1 MTENYTPPFTS
12 TPLAGDADVPPMT
25 TVGQSGATSAQP
37 TGSTGGQAS
46 GGVTDVAKSEA
57 SDVSQSAVDAGQHVA
72 GVAKQQVSQ
81 VTAEA
86 GKQAKDLLHQ
96 TRTELTEQAGQQ
108 QQRLAGGLHS
118 LGDELQSM
126 VDNGQQSGVAT
137 DLAGQAAQKSHE
149 IASWLEDRE
158 PGRLV
163 EEVKDFARQRP
174 GAFLLIAAGAGL
186 VAGRLTRGIKA
197 NAQDESQA
205 QSGQQYAGQQYS
217 GSQYAAQPVVTPD
230 VDVVRPYASSEDL
243 GAGFPTEGRVL

>member
-12 TPLAGDADVPPMT
+12 TPLAGGADVPPLA

-37 TGSTGGQAS
+37 TGSTSSQGSPA
-46 GGVTDVAKSEA
+46 VTDVAKSEA
-57 SDVSQSAVDAGQHVA
+57 SDVGQSAVGAGQHVA
-72 GVAKQQVSQ
+72 GVAKEQVTQ

-86 GKQAKDLLHQ
+86 GKQAKDLLDQ
-96 TRTELTEQAGQQ
+96 ARSELTEQAGQQ
-108 QQRLAGGLHS
+108 QLRLAVGLRS

-137 DLAGQAAQKSHE
+137 DLAGQAAQKSHQV
-149 IASWLEDRE
+149 ASWLDERE

-174 GAFLLIAAGAGL
+174 GAFLLAAAGVGL

-197 NAQDESQA
+197 NAQDQSEGQSSQ
-205 QSGQQYAGQQYS
+205 QYSGQQYVPQQ
-217 GSQYAAQPVVTPD
+217 AVTPN

>member
-12 TPLAGDADVPPMT
+12 TPLAGDPGVPPMT
-25 TVGQSGATSAQP
+25 PAGQSGASSAQ
-37 TGSTGGQAS
+37 SGQSSPA
-46 GGVTDVAKSEA
+46 VTDVAKSEA
-57 SDVSQSAVDAGQHVA
+57 SDVGQSAVGAGQHVA
-72 GVAKQQVSQ
+72 GVAKDQVAN

-86 GKQAKDLLHQ
+86 GKQAKDLVNQ
-96 TRTELTEQAGQQ
+96 ARSELTQQAGQQ
-108 QQRLAGGLHS
+108 QQRLAGGLRA

-149 IASWLEDRE
+149 IASWLDERE

-163 EEVKDFARQRP
+163 EEVKDFARRRP
-174 GAFLLIAAGAGL
+174 GAFLLVAASAGL

-197 NAQDESQA
+197 NAQDQSQ
-205 QSGQQYAGQQYS
+205 SSQQYAGR
-217 GSQYAAQPVVTPD
+217 PMTTVVPD

-243 GAGFPTEGRVL
+243 GAGFPNEGRVL

>member
-12 TPLAGDADVPPMT
+12 TPLAGDPGVPPMT
-25 TVGQSGATSAQP
+25 PAGQSGASSAQS
-37 TGSTGGQAS
+37 TGSSGGQGSPA
-46 GGVTDVAKSEA
+46 VTDVAKSEA
-57 SDVSQSAVDAGQHVA
+57 SDVGQSAVGAGQHVA
-72 GVAKQQVSQ
+72 GVAKDQVAN

-86 GKQAKDLLHQ
+86 GKQAKDLVNQ
-96 TRTELTEQAGQQ
+96 ARSELTQQAGQQ
-108 QQRLAGGLHS
+108 QQRLAGGLRA

-149 IASWLEDRE
+149 IASWLDDRE

-163 EEVKDFARQRP
+163 EEVKDFARRRP
-174 GAFLLIAAGAGL
+174 GAFLLVAASAGL

-197 NAQDESQA
+197 NSQDESESQT
-205 QSGQQYAGQQYS
+205 QQYAG
-217 GSQYAAQPVVTPD
+217 PPMTTVVVPD